1 MKRSIKKYSDKFVFA
16 AELQHRLAGVGI
28 DSLCMKMYS
37 HDDDVDLVVINSQKY
52 SQAADVLR
60 IDDWKLNNN
69 KSKIRERDK
78 DFFSHDQQKYKIHL
92 HAYFSWNTVPYL
104 DSSVLWSRKRK
115 EQQVFLPSLE
125 DELLIIAVH
134 SLFENMCIVPEE
146 IYYGKNILKN
156 KIDYGYLK
164 SQAGRFHW
172 ESGLELIRNKL
183 NNNDSQIAASEL
195 LAIRINKLF
204 SDIFQVGFGQIV
216 NEMFAYFFID
226 WVWCYPKRHKKLY
239 VAT

>member
-1 MKRSIKKYSDKFVFA
+1 M
-16 AELQHRLAGVGI
+16 
-28 DSLCMKMYS
+28 
-37 HDDDVDLVVINSQKY
+37 
-52 SQAADVLR
+52 
-60 IDDWKLNNN
+60 
-69 KSKIRERDK
+69 
-78 DFFSHDQQKYKIHL
+78 
-92 HAYFSWNTVPYL
+92 
-104 DSSVLWSRKRK
+104 SRKRK

-226 WVWCYPKRHKKLY
+226 WVWCYPKRH
-239 VAT
+239 